1 MPCKP
6 CSRFIVISI
15 LLLLVGVAQ
24 ADFESEV
31 IELVNVERET
41 RNLHPLS
48 YSVELTVAARRH
60 SQDMGDQNYF
70 NHTSLDGREFNERI
84 ADAGY
89 DYRNCGENIAAGYAT
104 PAAVVEGWMNSD
116 GHRANILDPDYCD
129 IGVGYAAVA
138 GSQYYHYWT
147 QDFGRRAGVTECPE
161 PVAAPPA
168 AEIPVTAPPA
178 TEIPATSGVF
188 DTGGGGGGGG
198 CFIGSSSATGK
209 IGALVKNFFGRCSRC
224 IAVED
229 WDRPKEEDQGTHSN
243 SELYWELVPIR
254 GFINGTDMFPIQ
266 KCAIFRKFKE
276 IKELCGGILMY
287 AAQAIPQTCH
297 AQGVIDAEIA
307 EKGHLWTETS

>member
-1 MPCKP
+1 MACKP

-48 YSVELTVAARRH
+48 YSEELTVAARLH
-60 SQDMGDQNYF
+60 SQDMGDRNYF
-70 NHTSLDGREFNERI
+70 LHTTPDGTPDGIPFYERI
-84 ADAGY
+84 VDAGY
-89 DYRNCGENIAAGYAT
+89 HYRNCGENIAAGLAT
-104 PAAVVEGWMNSD
+104 PAAVVDGWMKSD
-116 GHRANILDPDYCD
+116 GHRANILDPYYCD

-178 TEIPATSGVF
+178 TEIPATSGAF

-209 IGALVKNFFGRCSRC
+209 IGALVKNFFGRRSRC
-224 IAVED
+224 IAVEAAED
-229 WDRPKEEDQGTHSN
+229 RNRPKEVD
-243 SELYWELVPIR
+243 
-254 GFINGTDMFPIQ
+254 
-266 KCAIFRKFKE
+266 
-276 IKELCGGILMY
+276 
-287 AAQAIPQTCH
+287 
-297 AQGVIDAEIA
+297 
-307 EKGHLWTETS
+307 